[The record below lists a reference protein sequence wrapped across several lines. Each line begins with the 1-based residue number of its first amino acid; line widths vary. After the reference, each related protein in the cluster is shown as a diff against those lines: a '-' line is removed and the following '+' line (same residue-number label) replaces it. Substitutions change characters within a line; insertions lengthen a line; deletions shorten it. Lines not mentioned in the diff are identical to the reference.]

1 MNDRLFK
8 RMKSFLRGETGFTLL
23 EMGVVVVVMGL
34 IIVAILP
41 YIKVN
46 VLSYTTISLG
56 KYTTQSAR
64 IALSRMFAEMKMIES
79 WQELDVVGDD
89 RIRFDIP
96 GEDNIYYYYHPL
108 SKTLRRNNI
117 PFLELVQ
124 SFVIRYFRSDGSEK
138 TSFFLHSDI
147 WRIEIE
153 MEVGDG
159 ETIVVLQGQVSPR
172 GIHYDG

>member
-8 RMKSFLRGETGFTLL
+8 RMKSFLRGETGFTMI
-23 EMGVVVVVMGL
+23 EMAVVVLVMGL
-34 IIVAILP
+34 ITVAILP
-41 YIKVN
+41 YIKVS
-46 VLSYTTISLG
+46 VTSYTTISLG
-56 KYTTQSAR
+56 KHTTQSAR
-64 IALSRMFAEMKMIES
+64 IAFSRMFSEMKMIES
-79 WQELDVVGDD
+79 WQELDVVNDD

-96 GEDNIYYYYHPL
+96 GENNIYYYYHPL
-108 SKTLRRNNI
+108 SKILRRNNI
-117 PFLELVQ
+117 PFLEMVQ

-138 TSFFLHSDI
+138 TSFSTMSDI

-159 ETIVVLQGQVSPR
+159 ETIVVLHGQVSPR